1 VSEPKRKS
9 EASTNKGQPTDQA
22 RRELSEDERK
32 EIHAFRDRKRDRPR
46 TPNARVKS
54 APRKPLHLDFPS
66 AVEITRFMSAFGTS
80 EAAFANLMLY
90 GIQNAAC
97 EGGPKN
103 PPSEQDINRA
113 LKGFDAPTLARAMV
127 ERGLIIPAGDG
138 KAAKPVKVPG
148 HGTVRLYV
156 LAPGI
161 IGGVAGN
168 DAG

>member
-1 VSEPKRKS
+1 MQNTVPFTLQNHR
-9 EASTNKGQPTDQA
+9 A
-22 RRELSEDERK
+22 RARELSEDERK
-32 EIHAFRDRKRDRPR
+32 EIRAFRDRKRDRPR
-46 TPNARVKS
+46 APNARVKS

-66 AVEITRFMSAFGTS
+66 AVRSPDFGTS

-113 LKGFDAPTLARAMV
+113 LKGYDAPTLARAMV

-138 KAAKPVKVPG
+138 EAAKPVKVPG